1 MRRPR
6 IWFVLILVGTW
17 SFSFAATK
25 TSKPPHPRRQCCC
38 CCCLKSSWSSP
49 KRTWL
54 YSSNHLELSEM
65 DVSWFKPTCWQGMP
79 TGSITSRHSFASKSQ
94 DSTVK
99 SVQALISYGACSN
112 MFTTNIAHGVRGYHS
127 KCSDEIVI
135 VGSLKFSSDPFGES
149 RATWFV
155 FSFFAVLC
163 IVCFPLLSSM
173 FDFFCGGSVVS
184 AFVFLVDTMFV
195 RSRWHFSFSRYSFLL
210 RFGLY
215 CWTSGSFA
223 TPKCE

>member
-1 MRRPR
+1 MMQAYMLPR
-6 IWFVLILVGTW
+6 H
-17 SFSFAATK
+17 AT
-25 TSKPPHPRRQCCC
+25 C
-38 CCCLKSSWSSP
+38 
-49 KRTWL
+49 
-54 YSSNHLELSEM
+54 
-65 DVSWFKPTCWQGMP
+65 
-79 TGSITSRHSFASKSQ
+79 SITSRHSYASKSQ

-99 SVQALISYGACSN
+99 SVQALISYGACSI

-173 FDFFCGGSVVS
+173 FDFFL
-184 AFVFLVDTMFV
+184 AFL
-195 RSRWHFSFSRYSFLL
+195 
-210 RFGLY
+210 
-215 CWTSGSFA
+215 
-223 TPKCE
+223 

>member
-1 MRRPR
+1 MLLLLL
-6 IWFVLILVGTW
+6 FEVVLV
-17 SFSFAATK
+17 K
-25 TSKPPHPRRQCCC
+25 SKENV
-38 CCCLKSSWSSP
+38 
-49 KRTWL
+49 T
-54 YSSNHLELSEM
+54 SSNHLELSEM
-65 DVSWFKPTCWQGMP
+65 DVSWFKPTMLTRHATC
-79 TGSITSRHSFASKSQ
+79 SITSRHSYASKSQ

-99 SVQALISYGACSN
+99 SVQALISYGACSI

-173 FDFFCGGSVVS
+173 FDFFCGVSVVS

-195 RSRWHFSFSRYSFLL
+195 RSRWHFSFSRYSFPPLWFVLL
-210 RFGLY
+210 NV
-215 CWTSGSFA
+215 WSFA

>member
-1 MRRPR
+1 MIQAYMLTRH
-6 IWFVLILVGTW
+6 
-17 SFSFAATK
+17 AT
-25 TSKPPHPRRQCCC
+25 C
-38 CCCLKSSWSSP
+38 
-49 KRTWL
+49 
-54 YSSNHLELSEM
+54 
-65 DVSWFKPTCWQGMP
+65 
-79 TGSITSRHSFASKSQ
+79 SITSRHSYASKSQ

-99 SVQALISYGACSN
+99 SVQALISYGACSI

-173 FDFFCGGSVVS
+173 FDFFWRFCSFCFCFSCWHHVRPIEM
-184 AFVFLVDTMFV
+184 AFFIFKIFFSPPLWFV
-195 RSRWHFSFSRYSFLL
+195 LL
-210 RFGLY
+210 NV
-215 CWTSGSFA
+215 WSFA

>member
-1 MRRPR
+1 MIQAYMLTRH
-6 IWFVLILVGTW
+6 
-17 SFSFAATK
+17 A
-25 TSKPPHPRRQCCC
+25 
-38 CCCLKSSWSSP
+38 
-49 KRTWL
+49 
-54 YSSNHLELSEM
+54 
-65 DVSWFKPTCWQGMP
+65 

-195 RSRWHFSFSRYSFLL
+195 RSRWHFSFSRYSFLPPL
-210 RFGLY
+210 WFIVERVKLCHPKVRVMSQYGGQKRDLILEPVSGPISASLEGASIVSPKGSAGLLAGLSLIY
-215 CWTSGSFA
+215 
-223 TPKCE
+223 